1 MHLLLLRAVHLQ
13 GELHASKWYGSS
25 LNTSPKIK
33 SHAAK
38 ASDAQQP
45 AAQPPQEGTMAED
58 TAHSFT
64 QPGVTW
70 ASAALLQHCRPLS
83 ATVHS
88 TQLLAAEDKH
98 AAISDVLWPSHDGC
112 AGATKSSS

>member
-1 MHLLLLRAVHLQ
+1 
-13 GELHASKWYGSS
+13 
-25 LNTSPKIK
+25 
-33 SHAAK
+33 
-38 ASDAQQP
+38 
-45 AAQPPQEGTMAED
+45 MAED

-88 TQLLAAEDKH
+88 TQLLAAEETQ
-98 AAISDVLWPSHDGC
+98 AAISDVLWPSHDGVQVRPVGVLSLYHDC
-112 AGATKSSS
+112 RSTLRAPHWSQRPQRHDCRSRHLPRSRRQVQAMLTGVTMSR